1 MKREWLYK
9 AIAFVY
15 SSEQPASTFTLH
27 SWSSTIHPPSFFL
40 ACLSLLEKM
49 QLKTV
54 FSAAV
59 FGGAIFAA
67 AHPGHHEG
75 RPSPEVQAFKG
86 DVHQGLQKCSTLF
99 EQNGLQARAEARRK
113 SVVDMHRRQL
123 MARDTNAVLSKSHN
137 MTGSVSPS
145 MSVDKIFK
153 NSDERV
159 CLIGPSPEGETGPYW
174 IPGERI
180 RSQLRE
186 GQPGVPVIVEQQYID
201 VETCEPVVDLYTEIW
216 GCNATGVY
224 SGLVVEGNGNAADLS
239 NRQRTFLRGVQKTDK
254 DGVVTFDTLFP
265 GHYDSRATH
274 YHNIAHF
281 NATLFPNNTIT
292 GGTIPHI
299 GQVFWDQEIINT
311 VESTF
316 PYNTNDI
323 PIMPNAKDRV
333 VGVET
338 ENSEADPMLNYAYL
352 GDRVADG
359 IFAWI
364 TVAVN
369 VSAVHYPYYTNVNTA
384 QRRSCGRENF

>member
-1 MKREWLYK
+1 MQCHGRLLWPCGGGQWKCRGS
-9 AIAFVY
+9 FQ
-15 SSEQPASTFTLH
+15 SPAYL
-27 SWSSTIHPPSFFL
+27 L
-40 ACLSLLEKM
+40 ARL
-49 QLKTV
+49 
-54 FSAAV
+54 
-59 FGGAIFAA
+59 
-67 AHPGHHEG
+67 
-75 RPSPEVQAFKG
+75 
-86 DVHQGLQKCSTLF
+86 
-99 EQNGLQARAEARRK
+99 
-113 SVVDMHRRQL
+113 
-123 MARDTNAVLSKSHN
+123 
-137 MTGSVSPS
+137 
-145 MSVDKIFK
+145 
-153 NSDERV
+153 
-159 CLIGPSPEGETGPYW
+159 
-174 IPGERI
+174 
-180 RSQLRE
+180 
-186 GQPGVPVIVEQQYID
+186 
-201 VETCEPVVDLYTEIW
+201 
-216 GCNATGVY
+216 
-224 SGLVVEGNGNAADLS
+224 
-239 NRQRTFLRGVQKTDK
+239 QKTDK

-265 GHYDSRATH
+265 GHYDSLATH

-292 GGTIPHI
+292 GGTIPRI
-299 GQVFWDQEIINT
+299 GQIFWDQEIINT